1 MLMRK
6 IIPAIL
12 YLFVMPIA
20 FSGETSD
27 LVTGTITVK
36 DSFVDSRIMK
46 FPATVET
53 YDKKQIEES
62 VNAATP
68 AQTLKYLPSIQVRER
83 SIGDRNG
90 IISSRTIGSISS
102 AQSMLYADGVLL
114 SNLLG
119 NSFSYPP
126 RWGMVNPE
134 EIQRISMMYGPF
146 SSLYAGNSMGGVINI
161 ETRMPERLEAH
172 AGVQSFIQNFK
183 LYGTDQNKIGNRE
196 FFSIGNKVNDFS
208 FWASMNRLENTAQ
221 PLDFSVANLSSTA
234 PGNAQTTPR
243 VTGVYQDKGISNQDR
258 VIFGATA
265 IDTSIQTNA
274 KFKGQYEFLNQ
285 SKLTYTIGLWDLDS
299 RQNVQSY
306 IKDDD
311 GNSIYGGYV
320 NFNNKRYTPRMNPAQ
335 AEAFHVMQSIDFK
348 SNDKGFFN
356 WQVTLSDYDYSKDLS
371 NRSNLETLSNAN
383 PSLTNPYITKTGQ
396 ITDLSGTGW
405 TVFDSRVTL
414 RPKDHTI
421 DLGYHL
427 DYYHLRQTVNVS
439 NDWMGSQKGAFNSLS
454 SGNTKTHAVYVQDKW
469 QISPEWALTV
479 GGRQEHYEAY
489 DGINQNTT
497 NLARYDDRSR
507 NTFSPKVSLSFE
519 PIPAWGF
526 RAAFGKAYR
535 FPTVTELFQQLTL
548 GTAPGPVTIVT
559 NNPNLKPEEIYS
571 AEITAERRFVNG
583 LARASLFREDRYD
596 ALISQSN
603 ILSVGGQTSYIQNV
617 DHVRIHGIELASEW
631 KNVMIPKL
639 DLVANA
645 TLTDSEIL
653 KNDAAPSYINKK
665 VPRIPRQLYKAVAT
679 YRVSEDFTM
688 SLAARYSGRQFIQL
702 DNSDINP
709 ETYQGASRLLFVDA
723 KANYKFKDRWTA
735 SLGVDNIF
743 NDQAYVSHPLS
754 QRTGYAQ
761 IKFDY

>member
-1 MLMRK
+1 MILKK

-12 YLFVMPIA
+12 YLFVMPSA
-20 FSGETSD
+20 MSGETSD

-36 DSFVDSRIMK
+36 DSVIDSRIMK

-146 SSLYAGNSMGGVINI
+146 SSFYAGNSMGGVINI
-161 ETRMPERLEAH
+161 ETRMPEKFESH
-172 AGVQSFIQNFK
+172 AGIQTFFQNFK
-183 LYGTDQNKIGNRE
+183 LYGTHQNESGHRE
-196 FFSIGNKVNDFS
+196 FISLGNKVNDFS
-208 FWASMNRLENTAQ
+208 FWVSMNRLENTAQ
-221 PLDFSVANLSSTA
+221 PLDFSVANLSSA
-234 PGNAQTTPR
+234 AAGAETP
-243 VTGVYQDKGISNQDR
+243 VTGAYQDKGILNQDR

-265 IDTSIQTNA
+265 IDTSIQKNG

-299 RQNVQSY
+299 RQNVESY
-306 IKDDD
+306 IKDNN
-311 GNSIYGGYV
+311 GNSIYGGSV
-320 NFNNKRYTPRMNPAQ
+320 NFNNKSYIVARMNPAQ
-335 AEAFHVMQSIDFK
+335 AEALHVMQSIDFK

-356 WQVTLSDYDYSKDLS
+356 WQMTLSDYNYSRDLS
-371 NRSNLETLSNAN
+371 NRSNLTGTSN
-383 PSLTNPYITKTGQ
+383 TNPYITKTGQ

-454 SGNTKTHAVYVQDKW
+454 SGNTKTHAVYIQDKW
-469 QISPEWALTV
+469 QIMPQWALTL
-479 GGRQEHYEAY
+479 GARQEHYEAY
-489 DGINQNTT
+489 DGVNQNTT
-497 NLARYDDRSR
+497 NLARYEDRSR
-507 NTFSPKVSLSFE
+507 NTFSPKLSLSFE
-519 PIPAWGF
+519 PMPAWGF

-535 FPTVTELFQQLTL
+535 FPTVTELFQQITDNN
-548 GTAPGPVTIVT
+548 TIVT

-583 LARASLFREDRYD
+583 LVRASLFREDRYD
-596 ALISQSN
+596 ALISQTN
-603 ILSVGGQTSYIQNV
+603 ISRVGSSSTYIQNV
-617 DHVRIHGIELASEW
+617 DHVRIHGIELATEW
-631 KNVMIPKL
+631 NNIIIPKL
-639 DLVANA
+639 DVLANA
-645 TLTDSEIL
+645 TLIDSEIL
-653 KNDAAPSYINKK
+653 KNDAAPSNTNKK

-709 ETYQGASRLLFVDA
+709 ETYQGASRFLFVDA

-743 NDQAYVSHPLS
+743 NDQAFVHHPLS

>member
-1 MLMRK
+1 L
-6 IIPAIL
+6 
-12 YLFVMPIA
+12 
-20 FSGETSD
+20 SGETSD

-36 DSFVDSRIMK
+36 DSFVDSRILK

-62 VNAATP
+62 VNFATP
-68 AQTLKYLPSIQVRER
+68 AQALKYLPSIQVRER

-90 IISSRTIGSISS
+90 IISSRTIGSVSS

-134 EIQRISMMYGPF
+134 EIEKISMMYGPF
-146 SSLYAGNSMGGVINI
+146 SSLYAGNSLGGVIHI

-172 AGVQSFIQNFK
+172 AGVQSFTQNFK
-183 LYGTDQNKIGNRE
+183 LYGTDQTKIGNRE

-208 FWASMNRLENTAQ
+208 FWVSMNRLENTAQ
-221 PLDFSVANLSSTA
+221 PLDFSVANLSSNTETA
-234 PGNAQTTPR
+234 TA
-243 VTGVYQDKGISNQDR
+243 VTGAYQDKGILNQDR
-258 VIFGATA
+258 IIFGGTA
-265 IDTSIQTNA
+265 IDTSTQTNG

-306 IKDDD
+306 IKDSH
-311 GNSIYGGYV
+311 GNSIYGGDV
-320 NFNNKRYTPRMNPAQ
+320 SFNNKKYSLTSNRMNPAQ

-356 WQVTLSDYDYSKDLS
+356 WQMTLSDYDYSKDLS
-371 NRSNLETLSNAN
+371 NRSNLSGADN
-383 PSLTNPYITKTGQ
+383 TNPYIMKTGQ

-405 TVFDSRVTL
+405 TVFDSRVTF

-427 DYYHLRQTVNVS
+427 DYYHLRQIVNAS
-439 NDWMGSQKGAFNSLS
+439 SDWMGSQKGGFISLS
-454 SGNTKTHAVYVQDKW
+454 SGNTKTHAIYIQDKW
-469 QISPEWALTV
+469 QITPLWALTL

-489 DGINQNTT
+489 DGVNQNTT
-497 NLARYDDRSR
+497 NIAAYEDRSR

-519 PIPAWGF
+519 PLPAWGF

-535 FPTVTELFQQLTL
+535 FPTVTELFQQMTS
-548 GTAPGPVTIVT
+548 GNTIVT

-571 AEITAERRFVNG
+571 SEITAERRFANG

-596 ALISQSN
+596 ALISQTN
-603 ILSVGGQTSYIQNV
+603 LSPVGGSASYVQNV
-617 DHVRIHGIELASEW
+617 DHVRIYGIELATEW
-631 KNVMIPKL
+631 KNAIVPKL
-639 DLVANA
+639 DLMANA

-665 VPRIPRQLYKAVAT
+665 VPRIPRQVFKAVAT
-679 YRVSEDFTM
+679 YRMSEDVSM
-688 SLAARYSGRQFIQL
+688 SLAARYGGRQFIQL
-702 DNSDINP
+702 DNSDINS
-709 ETYQGASRLLFVDA
+709 ETYQGASRFLFVDA

-735 SLGVDNIF
+735 SLGIDNIF
-743 NDQAYVSHPLS
+743 NDQAFASHPYS
-754 QRTGYAQ
+754 QRTGYVQ

>member
-1 MLMRK
+1 MILKK

-12 YLFVMPIA
+12 YLFVMPSA
-20 FSGETSD
+20 LSQETSD

-36 DSFVDSRIMK
+36 DSLIDSRIMK

-62 VNAATP
+62 VNTATP

-161 ETRMPERLEAH
+161 ETRMPEKFESH
-172 AGVQSFIQNFK
+172 AGVQTFFQKFK
-183 LYGTDQNKIGNRE
+183 LYGTNQNESGHRE
-196 FFSIGNKVNDFS
+196 FISLGNKVNDFS
-208 FWASMNRLENTAQ
+208 FWASVNRLENTAQ
-221 PLDFSVANLSSTA
+221 PLDFSVHNLSLA
-234 PGNAQTTPR
+234 PAGAETP
-243 VTGVYQDKGISNQDR
+243 VTGAYQDKGILNQDR

-265 IDTSIQTNA
+265 IDTSIQKNG

-299 RQNVQSY
+299 RQNVESY
-306 IKDDD
+306 IKDNN
-311 GNSIYGGYV
+311 GNSIYGGSV
-320 NFNNKRYTPRMNPAQ
+320 NFNNKSYAVQRMNPAQ
-335 AEAFHVMQSIDFK
+335 AEALHVMQSIDFK

-356 WQVTLSDYDYSKDLS
+356 WQMILSDYNYSRDLS
-371 NRSNLETLSNAN
+371 NRSNLTGTSN
-383 PSLTNPYITKTGQ
+383 TNPYITKTGQ

-414 RPKDHTI
+414 RPKDHII

-427 DYYHLRQTVNVS
+427 DYYHLRQIINAS
-439 NDWMGSQKGAFNSLS
+439 SDWMGSQKGAFNSLS
-454 SGNTKTHAVYVQDKW
+454 SGNTKTHAVYIQDKW
-469 QISPEWALTV
+469 QITPQWALTL
-479 GGRQEHYEAY
+479 GARQEHYEAY
-489 DGINQNTT
+489 DGVNQNTT
-497 NLARYDDRSR
+497 NLARYEDRSR
-507 NTFSPKVSLSFE
+507 NTFSPKLSLSFE
-519 PIPAWGF
+519 PMPAWGF

-535 FPTVTELFQQLTL
+535 FPTVTELFQQITDNN
-548 GTAPGPVTIVT
+548 TIVT

-596 ALISQSN
+596 ALISQTN
-603 ILSVGGQTSYIQNV
+603 ISRVGSSSTYIQNV
-617 DHVRIHGIELASEW
+617 DHVRIHGIELATEW
-631 KNVMIPKL
+631 NNIMIPKL
-639 DLVANA
+639 DVLANA
-645 TLTDSEIL
+645 TLIDSEIL
-653 KNDAAPSYINKK
+653 KNDAAPSFINKNL
-665 VPRIPRQLYKAVAT
+665 PRIPRQLYKAVAT

-709 ETYQGASRLLFVDA
+709 ETYQGASRFLFVDA

-743 NDQAYVSHPLS
+743 NDQAFVHHPFP

>member
-1 MLMRK
+1 
-6 IIPAIL
+6 
-12 YLFVMPIA
+12 MPSA
-20 FSGETSD
+20 LSQETSD

-36 DSFVDSRIMK
+36 DSLIDSRIMK

-146 SSLYAGNSMGGVINI
+146 SSFYAGNSMGGVINI
-161 ETRMPERLEAH
+161 ETRMPEKFESH
-172 AGVQSFIQNFK
+172 AGIQTFFQNFK
-183 LYGTDQNKIGNRE
+183 LYGTHQNESGHRE
-196 FFSIGNKVNDFS
+196 FISLGNKVNDFS
-208 FWASMNRLENTAQ
+208 FWVSMNRLENTAQ
-221 PLDFSVANLSSTA
+221 PLDFSIANLSSSEA
-234 PGNAQTTPR
+234 GAETP
-243 VTGVYQDKGISNQDR
+243 VTGAYQDKGILNQDR

-265 IDTSIQTNA
+265 IDTSIQKNG

-299 RQNVQSY
+299 RQNVESY
-306 IKDDD
+306 IKDNN
-311 GNSIYGGYV
+311 GNSIYGGSV
-320 NFNNKRYTPRMNPAQ
+320 NFNNKSYTVARMNPAQ
-335 AEAFHVMQSIDFK
+335 AEALHVMQSIDFK

-356 WQVTLSDYDYSKDLS
+356 WQMTLSDYNYSRDLS
-371 NRSNLETLSNAN
+371 NRSNLTGTSN
-383 PSLTNPYITKTGQ
+383 TNPYITKTGQ

-405 TVFDSRVTL
+405 TVFESRVTL
-414 RPKDHTI
+414 RPKDHII

-427 DYYHLRQTVNVS
+427 DYYHLRQIINAS
-439 NDWMGSQKGAFNSLS
+439 SDWMGSQKGAFNSLS
-454 SGNTKTHAVYVQDKW
+454 SGNTKTHAVYIQDKW
-469 QISPEWALTV
+469 QITPEWALTL
-479 GGRQEHYEAY
+479 GARQEHYEVY
-489 DGINQNTT
+489 DGANENTT
-497 NLARYDDRSR
+497 NLARYEDKSR
-507 NTFSPKVSLSFE
+507 NTFSPKLSLSFE
-519 PIPAWGF
+519 PMPAWGF

-535 FPTVTELFQQLTL
+535 FPTVTELFQQITDNN
-548 GTAPGPVTIVT
+548 TIVT

-583 LARASLFREDRYD
+583 LVRASLFREDRYD
-596 ALISQSN
+596 ALISQTN
-603 ILSVGGQTSYIQNV
+603 ISRVGSSSTYIQNV
-617 DHVRIHGIELASEW
+617 DHVRIHGIELATEW
-631 KNVMIPKL
+631 NNIIIPKL
-639 DLVANA
+639 DVLANA
-645 TLTDSEIL
+645 TLIDSEIL
-653 KNDAAPSYINKK
+653 KNDAAPSFINKNL
-665 VPRIPRQLYKAVAT
+665 PRIPRQLYKAVAT
-679 YRVSEDFTM
+679 YRVSEDFRM

-709 ETYQGASRLLFVDA
+709 ETYQGASRFLFVDA

-743 NDQAYVSHPLS
+743 NDQAFVHHPFP

-761 IKFDY
+761 VKFDY

>member
-1 MLMRK
+1 MLMKK
-6 IIPAIL
+6 IIPSIL
-12 YLFVMPIA
+12 YLFVMPLA
-20 FSGETSD
+20 FSEETSD

-62 VNAATP
+62 VNAATT

-183 LYGTDQNKIGNRE
+183 LYGTDQTKIGNRE

-221 PLDFSVANLSSTA
+221 PLDFSVTDSK
-234 PGNAQTTPR
+234 GVGTT
-243 VTGVYQDKGISNQDR
+243 VDTITGAYRDKGIRNQDR
-258 VIFGATA
+258 IIFGATA
-265 IDTSIQTNA
+265 IDTSIQTNG
-274 KFKGQYEFLNQ
+274 KFKGQYEFSNQ

-306 IKDDD
+306 VKDTL
-311 GNSIYGGYV
+311 GNSIYGGDVTLGGKNYSV
-320 NFNNKRYTPRMNPAQ
+320 TRMNPAQ

-356 WQVTLSDYDYSKDLS
+356 WQMTLSDYYYRRDLS
-371 NRSNLETLSNAN
+371 NRSNLVETSNAN
-383 PSLTNPYITKTGQ
+383 PSLTNPYISKTGQ

-427 DYYHLRQTVNVS
+427 DYYHLRQTVNAS
-439 NDWMGSQKGAFNSLS
+439 SDWMGAQKGAFSSLS
-454 SGNTKTHAVYVQDKW
+454 SGNTKTHAVYIQDKW
-469 QISPEWALTV
+469 QITPLWALTL

-489 DGINQNTT
+489 DGVNQNTDANSPT
-497 NLARYDDRSR
+497 ARYEDRSR
-507 NTFSPKVSLSFE
+507 NTFSPKASLSFE

-535 FPTVTELFQQLTL
+535 FPTVTELFQQLTN
-548 GTAPGPVTIVT
+548 GSTIVT

-571 AEITAERRFVNG
+571 AEITAERRFANG

-596 ALISQSN
+596 ALISQTN
-603 ILSVGGQTSYIQNV
+603 ISSVGTSSTYIQNV
-617 DHVRIHGIELASEW
+617 DHVRIHGIELATEL

-639 DLVANA
+639 DLMANA

>member
-1 MLMRK
+1 MKK

-12 YLFVMPIA
+12 YLCVAPSA
-20 FSGETSD
+20 LSGETSD

-46 FPATVET
+46 FQATVET

-126 RWGMVNPE
+126 RWGMINPE

-183 LYGTDQNKIGNRE
+183 LYGTDQTKIGNRE

-221 PLDFSVANLSSTA
+221 PLDFSVNDAGSGTLT
-234 PGNAQTTPR
+234 NALDTI
-243 VTGVYQDKGISNQDR
+243 TGAYRDKGIKNQDR
-258 VIFGATA
+258 IIFGATA
-265 IDTSIQTNA
+265 IDTSIQTNGT
-274 KFKGQYEFLNQ
+274 FKGQYEFSNQ

-306 IKDDD
+306 IKDTL
-311 GNSIYGGYV
+311 GNSIYGGDVILGGKLYS
-320 NFNNKRYTPRMNPAQ
+320 KISRMNPVQ

-348 SNDKGFFN
+348 SSDKGFFN
-356 WQVTLSDYDYSKDLS
+356 WQMTLSDYDYSRDLS
-371 NRSNLETLSNAN
+371 NRSALTDATN
-383 PSLTNPYITKTGQ
+383 TNPYITKTGQ

-427 DYYHLRQTVNVS
+427 DYYHLRQTVNKS
-439 NDWMGSQKGAFNSLS
+439 SDWMGSQKGDFTSLS

-469 QISPEWALTV
+469 QISPEWALTL
-479 GGRQEHYEAY
+479 GGRQEYYEAY
-489 DGINQNTT
+489 DGVNQNTHA
-497 NLARYDDRSR
+497 NSPIARYEVRSR

-526 RAAFGKAYR
+526 RAAFGKAFR
-535 FPTVTELFQQLTL
+535 FPTVTELFQQLT
-548 GTAPGPVTIVT
+548 TSSNIIVT

-571 AEITAERRFVNG
+571 SEITAERRFANG

-596 ALISQSN
+596 ALISQIN
-603 ILSVGGQTSYIQNV
+603 VLPAAEDTSKSYVQNV
-617 DHVRIHGIELASEW
+617 DHVRIYGIELATEW
-631 KNVMIPKL
+631 KNAIIPKL

-688 SLAARYSGRQFIQL
+688 SLAARYSGRQFIEL
-702 DNSDINP
+702 NNSDINP
-709 ETYQGASRLLFVDA
+709 ETYQAASRLLFVDA

-743 NDQAYVSHPLS
+743 NDQAYVHHPLS

>member
-1 MLMRK
+1 MNLKK
-6 IIPAIL
+6 IIPTIL
-12 YLFVMPIA
+12 YLFVMPSA
-20 FSGETSD
+20 LSVETSD

-102 AQSMLYADGVLL
+102 AQSMLYADGILL

-183 LYGTDQNKIGNRE
+183 LYGTDQTKIGNRE

-221 PLDFSVANLSSTA
+221 PLDFSVTDSK
-234 PGNAQTTPR
+234 GVGTT
-243 VTGVYQDKGISNQDR
+243 VDTITGAYRDKGIRNQDR
-258 VIFGATA
+258 IIFGATA
-265 IDTSIQTNA
+265 IDTSIQTNG
-274 KFKGQYEFLNQ
+274 KFKGQYEFSNQ

-306 IKDDD
+306 VKDTL
-311 GNSIYGGYV
+311 GNSIYGGDVTLGGKNYSV
-320 NFNNKRYTPRMNPAQ
+320 TRMNPAQ

-356 WQVTLSDYDYSKDLS
+356 WQMTLSDYYYRRDLS
-371 NRSNLETLSNAN
+371 NRSNLVETSNAN
-383 PSLTNPYITKTGQ
+383 PSLTNPYISKTGQ

-427 DYYHLRQTVNVS
+427 DYYHLRQTVNAS
-439 NDWMGSQKGAFNSLS
+439 SDWMGSQKGAFSSLS

-469 QISPEWALTV
+469 QITPLWALTL

-489 DGINQNTT
+489 DGVNQTT
-497 NLARYDDRSR
+497 NLARYEDRSR
-507 NTFSPKVSLSFE
+507 NTFSPKASLSFE

-535 FPTVTELFQQLTL
+535 FPTVTELFQQLTNES
-548 GTAPGPVTIVT
+548 TIVT

-571 AEITAERRFVNG
+571 AEITAERRFANG

-596 ALISQSN
+596 ALISQTN
-603 ILSVGGQTSYIQNV
+603 ISSVGTSSTYIQNV
-617 DHVRIHGIELASEW
+617 DHVRIHGIELATEL

-639 DLVANA
+639 DLMANA

>member
-1 MLMRK
+1 
-6 IIPAIL
+6 
-12 YLFVMPIA
+12 
-20 FSGETSD
+20 
-27 LVTGTITVK
+27 
-36 DSFVDSRIMK
+36 
-46 FPATVET
+46 
-53 YDKKQIEES
+53 
-62 VNAATP
+62 
-68 AQTLKYLPSIQVRER
+68 
-83 SIGDRNG
+83 
-90 IISSRTIGSISS
+90 
-102 AQSMLYADGVLL
+102 
-114 SNLLG
+114 
-119 NSFSYPP
+119 
-126 RWGMVNPE
+126 MVNPE

-183 LYGTDQNKIGNRE
+183 LYGTDQTKIGNRE
-196 FFSIGNKVNDFS
+196 FLSIGNKVNDFS

-234 PGNAQTTPR
+234 AGGATL
-243 VTGVYQDKGISNQDR
+243 VTGAYQDKGISNQDR

-356 WQVTLSDYDYSKDLS
+356 WQVTLSDYNYSKDLS

-427 DYYHLRQTVNVS
+427 DYYHLKQTVNAS

-454 SGNTKTHAVYVQDKW
+454 SGNTKTHAFYVQDKW
-469 QISPEWALTV
+469 QISPEWALIA

-603 ILSVGGQTSYIQNV
+603 ILSVGGQTSYVQNV

-639 DLVANA
+639 DLVVNA

-653 KNDAAPSYINKK
+653 KNDAAPSNINKK

-688 SLAARYSGRQFIQL
+688 SLAARYSGHQFIQL

-709 ETYQGASRLLFVDA
+709 ETYAGASRLLFVDA

-743 NDQAYVSHPLS
+743 NDQAYVHHPLS

>member
-1 MLMRK
+1 MILKK

-12 YLFVMPIA
+12 YLFVMPSA
-20 FSGETSD
+20 LSQETSD

-36 DSFVDSRIMK
+36 DSLIDSRIMK

-62 VNAATP
+62 VNTATP

-161 ETRMPERLEAH
+161 ETRMPEKFESH
-172 AGVQSFIQNFK
+172 AGVQTFFQKFK
-183 LYGTDQNKIGNRE
+183 LYGTNQNESGHRE
-196 FFSIGNKVNDFS
+196 FISLGNKVNDFS
-208 FWASMNRLENTAQ
+208 FWASVNRLENTAQ
-221 PLDFSVANLSSTA
+221 PLDFSVHNLSLA
-234 PGNAQTTPR
+234 PAGAETP
-243 VTGVYQDKGISNQDR
+243 VTGAYQDKGILNQDR

-265 IDTSIQTNA
+265 IDTSIQKNG

-299 RQNVQSY
+299 RQNVESY
-306 IKDDD
+306 IKDNN
-311 GNSIYGGYV
+311 GNSIYGGSV
-320 NFNNKRYTPRMNPAQ
+320 NFNNKSYTVARMNPAQ
-335 AEAFHVMQSIDFK
+335 AEALHVMQSIDFK

-356 WQVTLSDYDYSKDLS
+356 WQMILSDYNYSRDLS
-371 NRSNLETLSNAN
+371 NRSNLTGTSN
-383 PSLTNPYITKTGQ
+383 TNPYITKTGQ

-414 RPKDHTI
+414 RPKDHII

-427 DYYHLRQTVNVS
+427 DYYHLRQIINAS
-439 NDWMGSQKGAFNSLS
+439 SDWMGSQKGAFNSLS
-454 SGNTKTHAVYVQDKW
+454 SGNTKTHAVYIQDKW
-469 QISPEWALTV
+469 QITPQWALTL
-479 GGRQEHYEAY
+479 GARQEHYEAY
-489 DGINQNTT
+489 DGVNQNTT
-497 NLARYDDRSR
+497 NLARYEDRSR
-507 NTFSPKVSLSFE
+507 NTFSPKLSLSFE
-519 PIPAWGF
+519 PMPAWGF

-535 FPTVTELFQQLTL
+535 FPTVTELFQQITDNN
-548 GTAPGPVTIVT
+548 TIVT

-596 ALISQSN
+596 ALISQTN
-603 ILSVGGQTSYIQNV
+603 ISRVGSSSTYIQNV
-617 DHVRIHGIELASEW
+617 DHVRIHGIELATEW
-631 KNVMIPKL
+631 NNIMIPKL
-639 DLVANA
+639 DVLANA
-645 TLTDSEIL
+645 TLIDSEIL
-653 KNDAAPSYINKK
+653 KNDAAPSFINKNL
-665 VPRIPRQLYKAVAT
+665 PRIPKQLYKAVAT

-709 ETYQGASRLLFVDA
+709 ETYQGASRFLFVDV

-743 NDQAYVSHPLS
+743 NDQAFVHHPFP

>member
-1 MLMRK
+1 MNLKK
-6 IIPAIL
+6 IIPTIL
-12 YLFVMPIA
+12 YLFVMPSA
-20 FSGETSD
+20 LSGETSD

-183 LYGTDQNKIGNRE
+183 LYGTDQTKIGNRE

-221 PLDFSVANLSSTA
+221 PLDFSVTDSK
-234 PGNAQTTPR
+234 GVGTTEDTI
-243 VTGVYQDKGISNQDR
+243 TGGYRDKGIRNQDR
-258 VIFGATA
+258 IIFGATA
-265 IDTSIQTNA
+265 IDTSIQTNG
-274 KFKGQYEFLNQ
+274 KFKGQYEFSNQ

-306 IKDDD
+306 VKDTL
-311 GNSIYGGYV
+311 GNSIYGGDVTFGGKNYSV
-320 NFNNKRYTPRMNPAQ
+320 TRMNPAQ

-356 WQVTLSDYDYSKDLS
+356 WQMTLSDYDYRRDLS
-371 NRSNLETLSNAN
+371 NRSNLVETSNAN
-383 PSLTNPYITKTGQ
+383 PFLTNPYISKTGQ

-427 DYYHLRQTVNVS
+427 DYYHLRQTVNAS
-439 NDWMGSQKGAFNSLS
+439 SDWMGSQKGAFSSLS

-469 QISPEWALTV
+469 QITPLWALTL

-489 DGINQNTT
+489 DGVNQTT
-497 NLARYDDRSR
+497 NLARYEDRSR
-507 NTFSPKVSLSFE
+507 NTFSPKASLSFE

-535 FPTVTELFQQLTL
+535 FPTVTELFQQLTN
-548 GTAPGPVTIVT
+548 VSTIVT

-571 AEITAERRFVNG
+571 AEITAERRFANG

-596 ALISQSN
+596 ALISQTN
-603 ILSVGGQTSYIQNV
+603 ISSVGTSSTYIQNV
-617 DHVRIHGIELASEW
+617 DHVRIHGIELATEL

-639 DLVANA
+639 DLMANA

-709 ETYQGASRLLFVDA
+709 ETYAGASRLLFVDA
-723 KANYKFKDRWTA
+723 KINYKFKDRWTA

>member
-1 MLMRK
+1 MLMKK

-12 YLFVMPIA
+12 YLCIVPSA
-20 FSGETSD
+20 LSGETSD

-183 LYGTDQNKIGNRE
+183 LYGTDQTKIGNRE

-234 PGNAQTTPR
+234 PGTAPR
-243 VTGVYQDKGISNQDR
+243 VTGVYQDKGISNQAR

-320 NFNNKRYTPRMNPAQ
+320 NFNNNRYTPRMNPAQ
-335 AEAFHVMQSIDFK
+335 AEAFHVMQSLDFK

-356 WQVTLSDYDYSKDLS
+356 WQMTLSDYDYSRDLS
-371 NRSNLETLSNAN
+371 NRSNLEETSNAN

-439 NDWMGSQKGAFNSLS
+439 NDWMGSQKGAFTSLS

-469 QISPEWALTV
+469 QISPEWALTL

-489 DGINQNTT
+489 DGVNQNTT
-497 NLARYDDRSR
+497 LARYEDRSR

-519 PIPAWGF
+519 PEPAWGF

-535 FPTVTELFQQLTL
+535 FPTVTELFQQLT
-548 GTAPGPVTIVT
+548 VSNTIVT

-571 AEITAERRFVNG
+571 SEITAERRFANG

-596 ALISQSN
+596 ALISQTNVSPVPPLTN
-603 ILSVGGQTSYIQNV
+603 STSYVQNV
-617 DHVRIHGIELASEW
+617 DHVRIHGIELATEL

-639 DLVANA
+639 DVVANA
-645 TLTDSEIL
+645 TLIDSEIL

-665 VPRIPRQLYKAVAT
+665 VPRIPRQLYKAVAS

-709 ETYQGASRLLFVDA
+709 ETYQGASRFLFVDA

>member
-1 MLMRK
+1 MILKK

-12 YLFVMPIA
+12 YLFVMPSA
-20 FSGETSD
+20 MSGETSD

-36 DSFVDSRIMK
+36 DSVIDSRIMK

-146 SSLYAGNSMGGVINI
+146 SSFYAGNSMGGVINI
-161 ETRMPERLEAH
+161 ETRMPEKFESH
-172 AGVQSFIQNFK
+172 AGIQTFFQNFK
-183 LYGTDQNKIGNRE
+183 LYGTHQNESGHRE
-196 FFSIGNKVNDFS
+196 FISLGNKVNDFS
-208 FWASMNRLENTAQ
+208 FWVSMNRLENTAQ
-221 PLDFSVANLSSTA
+221 PLDFSVANLSSA
-234 PGNAQTTPR
+234 AAGAETP
-243 VTGVYQDKGISNQDR
+243 VTGAYQDKGILNQDR

-265 IDTSIQTNA
+265 IDTSIQKNG

-299 RQNVQSY
+299 RQNVESY
-306 IKDDD
+306 IKDNN
-311 GNSIYGGYV
+311 GNSIYGGSV
-320 NFNNKRYTPRMNPAQ
+320 NFNNKSYTVARMNPAQ
-335 AEAFHVMQSIDFK
+335 AEALHVMQSIDFK

-356 WQVTLSDYDYSKDLS
+356 WQMTLSDYNYSRDLS
-371 NRSNLETLSNAN
+371 NRSNLTGTSN
-383 PSLTNPYITKTGQ
+383 TNPYITKTGQ

-454 SGNTKTHAVYVQDKW
+454 SGNTKTHAVYIQDKW
-469 QISPEWALTV
+469 QIMPQWALTL
-479 GGRQEHYEAY
+479 GARQEHYEAY
-489 DGINQNTT
+489 DGVNQNTT
-497 NLARYDDRSR
+497 NLARYEDRSR
-507 NTFSPKVSLSFE
+507 NTFSPKLSLSFE
-519 PIPAWGF
+519 PMPAWGF

-535 FPTVTELFQQLTL
+535 FPTVTELFQQITDNN
-548 GTAPGPVTIVT
+548 TIVT

-583 LARASLFREDRYD
+583 LVRASLFREDRYD
-596 ALISQSN
+596 ALISQTN
-603 ILSVGGQTSYIQNV
+603 ISRVGSSSTYIQNV
-617 DHVRIHGIELASEW
+617 DHVRIHGIELATEW
-631 KNVMIPKL
+631 NNIIIPKL
-639 DLVANA
+639 DVLANA
-645 TLTDSEIL
+645 TLIDSEIL
-653 KNDAAPSYINKK
+653 KNDAAPSNTNKK

-709 ETYQGASRLLFVDA
+709 ETYQGASRFLFVDA

-743 NDQAYVSHPLS
+743 NDQAFVHHPLS

>member
-1 MLMRK
+1 MILKK

-12 YLFVMPIA
+12 YLCVAPSA
-20 FSGETSD
+20 LSGETSD

-36 DSFVDSRIMK
+36 DSFIDSRIMK

-183 LYGTDQNKIGNRE
+183 LYGTDQTKIGNRE

-221 PLDFSVANLSSTA
+221 PLDFSVNDSIGVGTA
-234 PGNAQTTPR
+234 EDTI
-243 VTGVYQDKGISNQDR
+243 TGAYRDKGIKNQDR
-258 VIFGATA
+258 IIFGATA
-265 IDTSIQTNA
+265 IDTSIQTNG
-274 KFKGQYEFLNQ
+274 KFKGQYEFSNQ

-306 IKDDD
+306 IKDTL
-311 GNSIYGGYV
+311 GNSIYGGDVILGGKTYSV
-320 NFNNKRYTPRMNPAQ
+320 SRMNPAQ

-348 SNDKGFFN
+348 SSDKGFFN
-356 WQVTLSDYDYSKDLS
+356 WQMTLSDYDYSRDLS
-371 NRSNLETLSNAN
+371 NRSALIDATN
-383 PSLTNPYITKTGQ
+383 TNPYIKKTGQ

-427 DYYHLRQTVNVS
+427 DYYHLRQTVNAS
-439 NDWMGSQKGAFNSLS
+439 NDWMGSQKEGFTSLS

-469 QISPEWALTV
+469 QISPEWALTM

-489 DGINQNTT
+489 DGVNQNTE
-497 NLARYDDRSR
+497 NLARYEDRSR
-507 NTFSPKVSLSFE
+507 NTFSPKASLSFE
-519 PIPAWGF
+519 PTPAWGF

-535 FPTVTELFQQLTL
+535 FPTVTELFQQLT
-548 GTAPGPVTIVT
+548 TSNNIIVT

-571 AEITAERRFVNG
+571 GEITAERRFANG

-596 ALISQSN
+596 ALISQIN
-603 ILSVGGQTSYIQNV
+603 VLPAAEDTSKSYVQNV
-617 DHVRIHGIELASEW
+617 DHVRIYGIELATEW
-631 KNVMIPKL
+631 KNAIIPKL

-688 SLAARYSGRQFIQL
+688 SLAARYSGRQFIEL
-702 DNSDINP
+702 NNSDINP

-743 NDQAYVSHPLS
+743 NDQAYVYHPLYK
-754 QRTGYAQ
+754 RTGYAQ

>member
-1 MLMRK
+1 MNLKK
-6 IIPAIL
+6 IIPTIL
-12 YLFVMPIA
+12 YLFVMPSA
-20 FSGETSD
+20 LSGETSD
-27 LVTGTITVK
+27 LVTGTISVK

-183 LYGTDQNKIGNRE
+183 LYGTDQTKIGNRE

-221 PLDFSVANLSSTA
+221 PLDFSHVNLSSGSS
-234 PGNAQTTPR
+234 PTTGTP
-243 VTGVYQDKGISNQDR
+243 VTGAYQDKGILNQDR
-258 VIFGATA
+258 IIFGATA
-265 IDTSIQTNA
+265 IDTSIQTNG
-274 KFKGQYEFLNQ
+274 KFKGQYEFLNG
-285 SKLTYTIGLWDLDS
+285 SKLAYTIGLWDLDS
-299 RQNVQSY
+299 RNNVQSY
-306 IKDDD
+306 FKDIH
-311 GNSIYGGYV
+311 GNSIYGGDV
-320 NFNNKRYTPRMNPAQ
+320 IFNNKKYSLAASNTSRMSPAQ

-348 SNDKGFFN
+348 SNDKGFFS
-356 WQVTLSDYDYSKDLS
+356 WQMTLSDYDYSKDLN
-371 NRSNLETLSNAN
+371 NRGNVDGNF
-383 PSLTNPYITKTGQ
+383 TNPYITKTGQ

-439 NDWMGSQKGAFNSLS
+439 NDWMGSQKGAFSSLS
-454 SGNTKTHAVYVQDKW
+454 SGNTKTHAVYIQDKW
-469 QISPEWALTV
+469 QITPLWALTL

-489 DGINQNTT
+489 DGVNHNSSGI
-497 NLARYDDRSR
+497 ARYEDRSR

-519 PIPAWGF
+519 PLPAWGF

-535 FPTVTELFQQLTL
+535 FPTVTELFQTLTVG
-548 GTAPGPVTIVT
+548 GTIST

-571 AEITAERRFVNG
+571 REITAERRFANG

-596 ALISQSN
+596 ALVSQTT
-603 ILSVGGQTSYIQNV
+603 TSQVVNA
-617 DHVRIHGIELASEW
+617 DHVRIYGIELATEW

-639 DLVANA
+639 DLMANA

-653 KNDAAPSYINKK
+653 KIDALPSNINNK

-702 DNSDINP
+702 DNKDINP

-723 KANYKFKDRWTA
+723 KVNYKFKDRWTA

>member
-1 MLMRK
+1 MLMKK

-12 YLFVMPIA
+12 YLCIVPSA
-20 FSGETSD
+20 LSGETSD

-102 AQSMLYADGVLL
+102 AQSMLYADGILL

-183 LYGTDQNKIGNRE
+183 LYGTDQTKIGNRE
-196 FFSIGNKVNDFS
+196 FLSIGNKVNDFS

-221 PLDFSVANLSSTA
+221 PLDFSVSDKISPVN
-234 PGNAQTTPR
+234 QTYGI
-243 VTGVYQDKGISNQDR
+243 TGTYQDKGIKNQDR
-258 VIFGATA
+258 IVFGATA

-306 IKDDD
+306 IKDAL
-311 GNSIYGGYV
+311 GNSIYGGNVILGGKTYSV
-320 NFNNKRYTPRMNPAQ
+320 SRMNPAQ

-356 WQVTLSDYDYSKDLS
+356 WQMTLSDYDYSKDLS
-371 NRSNLETLSNAN
+371 NRSNLREDSNTN

-405 TVFDSRVTL
+405 TVFDSRITL

-427 DYYHLRQTVNVS
+427 DYYQLRQIVNAS
-439 NDWMGSQKGAFNSLS
+439 SDWMGSQKGTFSSLS

-469 QISPEWALTV
+469 QITPLWSLTL
-479 GGRQEHYEAY
+479 GGRQEYYEAY
-489 DGINQNTT
+489 DGVNQNTHAT
-497 NLARYDDRSR
+497 APIARYEDRSR

-519 PIPAWGF
+519 PIPGWGF

-535 FPTVTELFQQLTL
+535 FPTVTELFQQLTDSRR
-548 GTAPGPVTIVT
+548 IVT

-571 AEITAERRFVNG
+571 SEITAEHRFANG

-596 ALISQSN
+596 ALISQTNVS
-603 ILSVGGQTSYIQNV
+603 SVGTSSSYVQNV
-617 DHVRIHGIELASEW
+617 DHVRIHGIELATEL

-639 DLVANA
+639 DVVANA
-645 TLTDSEIL
+645 TLIDSEIL

-709 ETYQGASRLLFVDA
+709 ETYQGASRFLFVDA

-743 NDQAYVSHPLS
+743 NDQAYVHHPLS

>member
-1 MLMRK
+1 MILKK

-12 YLFVMPIA
+12 YLFVMPSA
-20 FSGETSD
+20 MSGETSD

-36 DSFVDSRIMK
+36 DSLIDSRIMK

-146 SSLYAGNSMGGVINI
+146 SSFYAGNSMGGVINI
-161 ETRMPERLEAH
+161 ETRMPEKFESH
-172 AGVQSFIQNFK
+172 AGIQTFFQNFK
-183 LYGTDQNKIGNRE
+183 LYGTHQNESGHRE
-196 FFSIGNKVNDFS
+196 FISLGNKVNDFS
-208 FWASMNRLENTAQ
+208 FWVSMNRLENTAQ
-221 PLDFSVANLSSTA
+221 PLDFSVANLSSA
-234 PGNAQTTPR
+234 AAGAETP
-243 VTGVYQDKGISNQDR
+243 VTGAYQDKGILNQDR

-265 IDTSIQTNA
+265 IDTSIQKNG

-299 RQNVQSY
+299 RQNVESY
-306 IKDDD
+306 IKDNN
-311 GNSIYGGYV
+311 GNSIYGGSV
-320 NFNNKRYTPRMNPAQ
+320 NFNNKSYTVARMNPAQ
-335 AEAFHVMQSIDFK
+335 AEALHVMQSIDFK

-356 WQVTLSDYDYSKDLS
+356 WQMTLSDYNYSRDLS
-371 NRSNLETLSNAN
+371 NRSNLTGTSN
-383 PSLTNPYITKTGQ
+383 TNPYITKTGQ

-454 SGNTKTHAVYVQDKW
+454 SGNTKTHAVYIQDKW
-469 QISPEWALTV
+469 QITPEWALTL
-479 GGRQEHYEAY
+479 GARQEHYEVY
-489 DGINQNTT
+489 DGVNQNTT
-497 NLARYDDRSR
+497 NLARYEDRSR
-507 NTFSPKVSLSFE
+507 NTFSPKLSLSFE
-519 PIPAWGF
+519 PMPAWGF

-535 FPTVTELFQQLTL
+535 FPTVTELFQQITDNN
-548 GTAPGPVTIVT
+548 TIVT

-583 LARASLFREDRYD
+583 LVRASLFREDRYD
-596 ALISQSN
+596 ALISQTN
-603 ILSVGGQTSYIQNV
+603 ISRVGSSSTYIQNV
-617 DHVRIHGIELASEW
+617 DHVRIHGIELATEW
-631 KNVMIPKL
+631 NNIIIPKL
-639 DLVANA
+639 DVLANA
-645 TLTDSEIL
+645 TLIDSEIL
-653 KNDAAPSYINKK
+653 KNDAAPSNTNKK

-709 ETYQGASRLLFVDA
+709 ETYQGASRFLFVDA

-743 NDQAYVSHPLS
+743 NDQAFVHHPLS

>member
-1 MLMRK
+1 MKK
-6 IIPAIL
+6 IIPSIL
-12 YLFVMPIA
+12 YLFVMPLA
-20 FSGETSD
+20 FSEETSD

-62 VNAATP
+62 VNAATT

-183 LYGTDQNKIGNRE
+183 LYGTDQTKIGNRE

-221 PLDFSVANLSSTA
+221 PLDFSVTDSK
-234 PGNAQTTPR
+234 GVGTT
-243 VTGVYQDKGISNQDR
+243 VDTITGAYRDKGIRNQDR
-258 VIFGATA
+258 IIFGATA
-265 IDTSIQTNA
+265 IDTSIQTNG
-274 KFKGQYEFLNQ
+274 KFKGQYEFSNQ

-306 IKDDD
+306 VKDTL
-311 GNSIYGGYV
+311 GNSIYGGDVTLGGKNYSV
-320 NFNNKRYTPRMNPAQ
+320 TRMNPAQ

-356 WQVTLSDYDYSKDLS
+356 WQMTLSDYYYRRDLS
-371 NRSNLETLSNAN
+371 NRSNLVETSNAN
-383 PSLTNPYITKTGQ
+383 PSLTNPYISKTGQ

-427 DYYHLRQTVNVS
+427 DYYHLRQTVNAS
-439 NDWMGSQKGAFNSLS
+439 SDWMGSQKGAFSSLS

-469 QISPEWALTV
+469 QITPLWALTL

-489 DGINQNTT
+489 DGVNQNGVNQTT
-497 NLARYDDRSR
+497 NLARYEDRSR
-507 NTFSPKVSLSFE
+507 NTFSPKASLSFE

-535 FPTVTELFQQLTL
+535 FPTVTELFQQLTN
-548 GTAPGPVTIVT
+548 GSTIVT

-571 AEITAERRFVNG
+571 AEITAERRFANG

-596 ALISQSN
+596 ALISQTN
-603 ILSVGGQTSYIQNV
+603 ISSVGTSSTYIQNV
-617 DHVRIHGIELASEW
+617 DHVRIHGIELATEL

-639 DLVANA
+639 DLMANA

>member
-1 MLMRK
+1 MILKK

-12 YLFVMPIA
+12 YLCVAPSA
-20 FSGETSD
+20 LSGETSD

-68 AQTLKYLPSIQVRER
+68 AQALKYLPSIQVRER

-134 EIQRISMMYGPF
+134 EIQRICMMYGPF

-183 LYGTDQNKIGNRE
+183 LYGTDQTKIGNRE

-221 PLDFSVANLSSTA
+221 PLDFSVNDSIGVGTA
-234 PGNAQTTPR
+234 EDTI
-243 VTGVYQDKGISNQDR
+243 TGAYRDKGIKNQDR
-258 VIFGATA
+258 IIFGATA
-265 IDTSIQTNA
+265 IDTSIQTNG
-274 KFKGQYEFLNQ
+274 KFKGQYEFSNQ

-306 IKDDD
+306 IKDTL
-311 GNSIYGGYV
+311 GNSIYGGDVILGGKTYSV
-320 NFNNKRYTPRMNPAQ
+320 SRMNPAQ
-335 AEAFHVMQSIDFK
+335 ADAFHVMQFIDFK
-348 SNDKGFFN
+348 SSDKGFFN
-356 WQVTLSDYDYSKDLS
+356 WQMTLSDYDYSRDLS
-371 NRSNLETLSNAN
+371 NRSALVDPTN
-383 PSLTNPYITKTGQ
+383 TNPYIKKTGQ

-427 DYYHLRQTVNVS
+427 DYYQLRQIVNAS
-439 NDWMGSQKGAFNSLS
+439 SDWMGSQKGTFSSLS

-469 QISPEWALTV
+469 QITPLWSLTL
-479 GGRQEHYEAY
+479 GARQEHYEAY
-489 DGINQNTT
+489 DGVNQNTT
-497 NLARYDDRSR
+497 LARYEDRSR

-535 FPTVTELFQQLTL
+535 FPTVTELFQQLT
-548 GTAPGPVTIVT
+548 VSNTIVT

-571 AEITAERRFVNG
+571 SEITAERRFANG

-596 ALISQSN
+596 ALISQTNVSPVPPLTN
-603 ILSVGGQTSYIQNV
+603 STSYVQNV
-617 DHVRIHGIELASEW
+617 DHVRIYGIELATEW
-631 KNVMIPKL
+631 KNAMIPKL
-639 DLVANA
+639 DLLANA

-653 KNDAAPSYINKK
+653 KNDAASSYINKK

-688 SLAARYSGRQFIQL
+688 SVAARYSGRQFIEL
-702 DNSDINP
+702 NNSDINP

-743 NDQAYVSHPLS
+743 NDQAYVHHPLS

>member
-1 MLMRK
+1 MLMKK
-6 IIPAIL
+6 IIPSIL
-12 YLFVMPIA
+12 YLFVMPLA

-183 LYGTDQNKIGNRE
+183 LYGTDQTKIGNRE

-221 PLDFSVANLSSTA
+221 PLDFSVTDSK
-234 PGNAQTTPR
+234 GVGTT
-243 VTGVYQDKGISNQDR
+243 VDTITGAYRDKGIRNQDR
-258 VIFGATA
+258 IIFGATA
-265 IDTSIQTNA
+265 IDTSIQTNG
-274 KFKGQYEFLNQ
+274 KFKGQYEFSNQ

-306 IKDDD
+306 VKDTL
-311 GNSIYGGYV
+311 GNSIYGGDVTLGGKNYSV
-320 NFNNKRYTPRMNPAQ
+320 TRMNPAQ

-356 WQVTLSDYDYSKDLS
+356 WQMTLSDYYYRRDLS
-371 NRSNLETLSNAN
+371 NRSNLVETSNAN
-383 PSLTNPYITKTGQ
+383 PSLTNPYISKTGQ

-427 DYYHLRQTVNVS
+427 DYYHLRQTVNAS
-439 NDWMGSQKGAFNSLS
+439 SDWMGAQKGAFSSLS
-454 SGNTKTHAVYVQDKW
+454 SGNTKTHAVYIQDKW
-469 QISPEWALTV
+469 QITPLWALTL

-489 DGINQNTT
+489 DGVNQNTDANSPT
-497 NLARYDDRSR
+497 ARYEDRSR
-507 NTFSPKVSLSFE
+507 NTFSPKASLSFE

-535 FPTVTELFQQLTL
+535 FPTVTELFQQLTN
-548 GTAPGPVTIVT
+548 GSTIVT

-571 AEITAERRFVNG
+571 AEITAERRFANG

-596 ALISQSN
+596 ALISQTN
-603 ILSVGGQTSYIQNV
+603 ISSVGTSSTYIQNV
-617 DHVRIHGIELASEW
+617 DHIRIHGIELATEL

-639 DLVANA
+639 DLMANA

-723 KANYKFKDRWTA
+723 KVNYKFKDRWTA
-735 SLGVDNIF
+735 SLGIDNIF
-743 NDQAYVSHPLS
+743 NDQAYVHHPLS

>member
-1 MLMRK
+1 LKK
-6 IIPAIL
+6 IIPTIL
-12 YLFVMPIA
+12 YLFVMPSA
-20 FSGETSD
+20 LSGETSD

-36 DSFVDSRIMK
+36 DSLIDSRIMK

-102 AQSMLYADGVLL
+102 AQSMLYSDGVLL

-183 LYGTDQNKIGNRE
+183 LYGTDQTKIGNRE

-221 PLDFSVANLSSTA
+221 PLDFSVNDSKGAGTA
-234 PGNAQTTPR
+234 EDTI
-243 VTGVYQDKGISNQDR
+243 TGAYRDKGIKNQDR
-258 VIFGATA
+258 IIFGATA
-265 IDTSIQTNA
+265 IDTSIQTNG
-274 KFKGQYEFLNQ
+274 KFKGQYEFSNQ

-306 IKDDD
+306 IKDTL
-311 GNSIYGGYV
+311 GNSIYGGEVILGGKTYSV
-320 NFNNKRYTPRMNPAQ
+320 SRMNPAQ

-356 WQVTLSDYDYSKDLS
+356 WQMTLSDYDYRRDLS
-371 NRSNLETLSNAN
+371 NRSNLREDSNTN
-383 PSLTNPYITKTGQ
+383 PSLTNPYIAKTGQ

-427 DYYHLRQTVNVS
+427 DYYQLRQIVNAS
-439 NDWMGSQKGAFNSLS
+439 SDWMGTQKETFTSLS

-469 QISPEWALTV
+469 QITPLWALTL
-479 GGRQEHYEAY
+479 GARQEQYEAY
-489 DGINQNTT
+489 DGVNQNTP
-497 NLARYDDRSR
+497 NPARYEDRSR

-535 FPTVTELFQQLTL
+535 FPTVTELFQQLTNNS
-548 GTAPGPVTIVT
+548 TIVT

-596 ALISQSN
+596 ALISQTNVS
-603 ILSVGGQTSYIQNV
+603 SVGTTSIYIQNV
-617 DHVRIHGIELASEW
+617 DHVRIHGIELATEL
-631 KNVMIPKL
+631 KNVMIPRL
-639 DLVANA
+639 DVVANA
-645 TLTDSEIL
+645 TLIDSEIL

-665 VPRIPRQLYKAVAT
+665 VPRIPRQIYKAVAT
-679 YRVSEDFTM
+679 YRISDDFTM

-709 ETYQGASRLLFVDA
+709 ETYQGASRFLFVDA

-743 NDQAYVSHPLS
+743 NDQAFVHHPFP

>member
-1 MLMRK
+1 MRK

-102 AQSMLYADGVLL
+102 AQSMLYADGILL

-183 LYGTDQNKIGNRE
+183 LYGTDQTKIGNRE

-221 PLDFSVANLSSTA
+221 PLDFSVNDSIGVGTA
-234 PGNAQTTPR
+234 EDTI
-243 VTGVYQDKGISNQDR
+243 TGAYRDKGIKNQDR
-258 VIFGATA
+258 IIFGATA
-265 IDTSIQTNA
+265 IDTSIQTNG
-274 KFKGQYEFLNQ
+274 KFKGQYEFSNQ

-306 IKDDD
+306 IKDTL
-311 GNSIYGGYV
+311 GNSIYGGDVILGGKTYSV
-320 NFNNKRYTPRMNPAQ
+320 SRMNPAQ

-356 WQVTLSDYDYSKDLS
+356 WQMTLSDYDYSRDLS
-371 NRSNLETLSNAN
+371 NRSALIDATN
-383 PSLTNPYITKTGQ
+383 TNPYIKKTGQ

-427 DYYHLRQTVNVS
+427 DYYHLRQTVNAS
-439 NDWMGSQKGAFNSLS
+439 NDWMGSQKEGFTSLS

-469 QISPEWALTV
+469 QISPEWALTM

-489 DGINQNTT
+489 DGVNQNTE
-497 NLARYDDRSR
+497 NLARYEDRSR
-507 NTFSPKVSLSFE
+507 NTFSPKASLSFE
-519 PIPAWGF
+519 PTPAWGF

-535 FPTVTELFQQLTL
+535 FPTVTELFQQLT
-548 GTAPGPVTIVT
+548 TSNNIIVT

-571 AEITAERRFVNG
+571 GEITAERRFANG

-596 ALISQSN
+596 ALISQIN
-603 ILSVGGQTSYIQNV
+603 VLPAAEDTSKSYVQNV
-617 DHVRIHGIELASEW
+617 DHVRIYGIELATEW
-631 KNVMIPKL
+631 KNAIIPKL

-688 SLAARYSGRQFIQL
+688 SLAARYSGRQFIEL
-702 DNSDINP
+702 NNSDINP

-743 NDQAYVSHPLS
+743 NDQAYVYHPLYK
-754 QRTGYAQ
+754 RTGYAQ

>member
-1 MLMRK
+1 MILKK

-12 YLFVMPIA
+12 YLCVAPSA
-20 FSGETSD
+20 LSGETSD

-68 AQTLKYLPSIQVRER
+68 AQALKYLPSIQVRER

-134 EIQRISMMYGPF
+134 EIQRICMMYGPF

-183 LYGTDQNKIGNRE
+183 LYGTDQTKIGNRE

-221 PLDFSVANLSSTA
+221 PLDFSVNDSIGVGTA
-234 PGNAQTTPR
+234 EDTI
-243 VTGVYQDKGISNQDR
+243 TGAYRDKGIKNQDR
-258 VIFGATA
+258 IIFGATA
-265 IDTSIQTNA
+265 IDTSIQTNG
-274 KFKGQYEFLNQ
+274 KFKGQYEFSNQ

-306 IKDDD
+306 IKDTL
-311 GNSIYGGYV
+311 GNSIYGGDVILGGKTYSV
-320 NFNNKRYTPRMNPAQ
+320 SRMNPAQ
-335 AEAFHVMQSIDFK
+335 ADAFHVMQSIDFK
-348 SNDKGFFN
+348 SSDKGFFN
-356 WQVTLSDYDYSKDLS
+356 WQMTLSDYDYSRDLS
-371 NRSNLETLSNAN
+371 NRSALVDPTN
-383 PSLTNPYITKTGQ
+383 TNPYIKKTGQ

-427 DYYHLRQTVNVS
+427 DYYQLRQIVNAS
-439 NDWMGSQKGAFNSLS
+439 SDWMGSQKGTFSSLS

-469 QISPEWALTV
+469 QITPLWSLTL
-479 GGRQEHYEAY
+479 GARQEHYEAY
-489 DGINQNTT
+489 DGVNQNTT
-497 NLARYDDRSR
+497 LARYEDRSR

-535 FPTVTELFQQLTL
+535 FPTVTELFQQLT
-548 GTAPGPVTIVT
+548 VSNTIVT

-571 AEITAERRFVNG
+571 SEITAERRFANG

-596 ALISQSN
+596 ALISQTNVSPVPPLTN
-603 ILSVGGQTSYIQNV
+603 STSYVQNV
-617 DHVRIHGIELASEW
+617 DHVRIYGIELATEW
-631 KNVMIPKL
+631 KNAMIPKL
-639 DLVANA
+639 DLLANA

-653 KNDAAPSYINKK
+653 KNDAASSYINKK

-688 SLAARYSGRQFIQL
+688 SVAARYSGRQFIEL
-702 DNSDINP
+702 NNSDINP

-723 KANYKFKDRWTA
+723 KANYKFKDKWTA

-743 NDQAYVSHPLS
+743 NDQAYVHHPLS

>member
-1 MLMRK
+1 MILKK

-12 YLFVMPIA
+12 YLCVAPSA
-20 FSGETSD
+20 LSGETSD

-183 LYGTDQNKIGNRE
+183 LYGTDQTKIGNRE

-221 PLDFSVANLSSTA
+221 PLDFSVNDSIGVGTA
-234 PGNAQTTPR
+234 EDTI
-243 VTGVYQDKGISNQDR
+243 TGAYRDKGIKNQDR
-258 VIFGATA
+258 IIFGATA
-265 IDTSIQTNA
+265 IDTSIQTNG
-274 KFKGQYEFLNQ
+274 KFKGQYEFSNQ

-306 IKDDD
+306 IKDTL
-311 GNSIYGGYV
+311 GNSIYGGDVILGGKTYSV
-320 NFNNKRYTPRMNPAQ
+320 SRMNPAQ

-348 SNDKGFFN
+348 SSDKGFFN
-356 WQVTLSDYDYSKDLS
+356 WQMTLSDYDYSRDLS
-371 NRSNLETLSNAN
+371 NRSALIDATN
-383 PSLTNPYITKTGQ
+383 TNPYIKKTGQ

-427 DYYHLRQTVNVS
+427 DYYHLRQTVNAS
-439 NDWMGSQKGAFNSLS
+439 NDWMGSQKEGFTSLS

-469 QISPEWALTV
+469 QISPEWALTM

-489 DGINQNTT
+489 DGVNQNTE
-497 NLARYDDRSR
+497 NLARYEDRSR
-507 NTFSPKVSLSFE
+507 NTFSPKASLSFE
-519 PIPAWGF
+519 PTPAWGF

-535 FPTVTELFQQLTL
+535 FPTVTELFQQLT
-548 GTAPGPVTIVT
+548 TSNNIIVT

-571 AEITAERRFVNG
+571 GEITAERRFANG

-596 ALISQSN
+596 ALISQIN
-603 ILSVGGQTSYIQNV
+603 VLPAAEDTSKSYVQNV
-617 DHVRIHGIELASEW
+617 DHVRIYGIELATEW
-631 KNVMIPKL
+631 KNAIIPKL

-688 SLAARYSGRQFIQL
+688 SLAARYSGRQFIEL
-702 DNSDINP
+702 NNSDINP

-743 NDQAYVSHPLS
+743 NDQAYVHHPLS

>member
-1 MLMRK
+1 MLIKK

-12 YLFVMPIA
+12 YLFVMPLA
-20 FSGETSD
+20 FSGDKSD
-27 LVTGTITVK
+27 LAISTITVK

-161 ETRMPERLEAH
+161 ETRMPEKFESH
-172 AGVQSFIQNFK
+172 AGVQTFFQNFE
-183 LYGTDQNKIGNRE
+183 LYGTNQKESGHRE
-196 FFSIGNKVNDFS
+196 FISLGSKVNDFS

-234 PGNAQTTPR
+234 AGVETP
-243 VTGVYQDKGISNQDR
+243 VTGAYHDKGILNQDR

-265 IDTSIQTNA
+265 IDTSIQTNG
-274 KFKGQYEFLNQ
+274 KFKGQYAFLNG
-285 SKLTYTIGLWDLDS
+285 SKLTYTIGSWDLDS
-299 RQNVQSY
+299 RQNVESY
-306 IKDDD
+306 IQDNN
-311 GNSIYGGYV
+311 GNSIYGGSV
-320 NFNNKRYTPRMNPAQ
+320 NFNNRSYTVARMNPAQ
-335 AEAFHVMQSIDFK
+335 AEALHVMQSIDFK

-356 WQVTLSDYDYSKDLS
+356 WQMTLSDYNYSRDLS
-371 NRSNLETLSNAN
+371 NRSNLTGTSN
-383 PSLTNPYITKTGQ
+383 TNPYITKTGQ

-405 TVFDSRVTL
+405 TVFDNRVTF

-427 DYYHLRQTVNVS
+427 DYYHLRQIINAS
-439 NDWMGSQKGAFNSLS
+439 SDWMGSQKGAFNSLS
-454 SGNTKTHAVYVQDKW
+454 YGNTKTHAVYVQDKW
-469 QISPEWALTV
+469 QISPEWALTL
-479 GGRQEHYEAY
+479 GGRQEYYEAY
-489 DGINQNTT
+489 DGVNQNTT
-497 NLARYDDRSR
+497 NLARYEDRSK
-507 NTFSPKVSLSFE
+507 NTFSPKLSLSFE

-535 FPTVTELFQQLTL
+535 FPTVTELFQQLTDNN
-548 GTAPGPVTIVT
+548 TIVT

-571 AEITAERRFVNG
+571 VEVTAERRFVNG
-583 LARASLFREDRYD
+583 LARASFFKEDRYD
-596 ALISQSN
+596 ALISQLN
-603 ILSVGGQTSYIQNV
+603 ISSIGTSRTYIQNV
-617 DHVRIHGIELASEW
+617 DHVRIHGIELATEW
-631 KNVMIPKL
+631 NNIMIPKL
-639 DLVANA
+639 DVLANA
-645 TLTDSEIL
+645 TLIDSEIL
-653 KNDAAPSYINKK
+653 KNDAAPSFINKNL
-665 VPRIPRQLYKAVAT
+665 PRIPRQLYKAVAT
-679 YRVSEDFTM
+679 YRVNEDFTM

-723 KANYKFKDRWTA
+723 KANYRFKDRWTA

-743 NDQAYVSHPLS
+743 NDQAYVHHPLP

>member
-1 MLMRK
+1 LE
-6 IIPAIL
+6 
-12 YLFVMPIA
+12 
-20 FSGETSD
+20 ET
-27 LVTGTITVK
+27 
-36 DSFVDSRIMK
+36 
-46 FPATVET
+46 
-53 YDKKQIEES
+53 
-62 VNAATP
+62 
-68 AQTLKYLPSIQVRER
+68 
-83 SIGDRNG
+83 
-90 IISSRTIGSISS
+90 
-102 AQSMLYADGVLL
+102 
-114 SNLLG
+114 
-119 NSFSYPP
+119 
-126 RWGMVNPE
+126 
-134 EIQRISMMYGPF
+134 
-146 SSLYAGNSMGGVINI
+146 
-161 ETRMPERLEAH
+161 
-172 AGVQSFIQNFK
+172 
-183 LYGTDQNKIGNRE
+183 
-196 FFSIGNKVNDFS
+196 
-208 FWASMNRLENTAQ
+208 
-221 PLDFSVANLSSTA
+221 
-234 PGNAQTTPR
+234 
-243 VTGVYQDKGISNQDR
+243 
-258 VIFGATA
+258 
-265 IDTSIQTNA
+265 
-274 KFKGQYEFLNQ
+274 
-285 SKLTYTIGLWDLDS
+285 
-299 RQNVQSY
+299 
-306 IKDDD
+306 
-311 GNSIYGGYV
+311 
-320 NFNNKRYTPRMNPAQ
+320 
-335 AEAFHVMQSIDFK
+335 
-348 SNDKGFFN
+348 
-356 WQVTLSDYDYSKDLS
+356 
-371 NRSNLETLSNAN
+371 SNAN

-439 NDWMGSQKGAFNSLS
+439 NDWMGSQKGAFTSLS
-454 SGNTKTHAVYVQDKW
+454 SGNTKTHAFYVQDKW
-469 QISPEWALTV
+469 QISPEWALIA

-603 ILSVGGQTSYIQNV
+603 ILSVGGQTSYVQNV

-639 DLVANA
+639 DLVVNA

-709 ETYQGASRLLFVDA
+709 ETYAGASRLLFVDA

-743 NDQAYVSHPLS
+743 NDQAYVHHPLS

>member
-1 MLMRK
+1 
-6 IIPAIL
+6 
-12 YLFVMPIA
+12 
-20 FSGETSD
+20 
-27 LVTGTITVK
+27 
-36 DSFVDSRIMK
+36 
-46 FPATVET
+46 
-53 YDKKQIEES
+53 
-62 VNAATP
+62 
-68 AQTLKYLPSIQVRER
+68 
-83 SIGDRNG
+83 
-90 IISSRTIGSISS
+90 
-102 AQSMLYADGVLL
+102 
-114 SNLLG
+114 
-119 NSFSYPP
+119 
-126 RWGMVNPE
+126 
-134 EIQRISMMYGPF
+134 MMYGPF

-183 LYGTDQNKIGNRE
+183 LYGTDQTKIGNRE

-221 PLDFSVANLSSTA
+221 PLDFSVNDSIGVGTA
-234 PGNAQTTPR
+234 EDTI
-243 VTGVYQDKGISNQDR
+243 TGAYRDKGIKNQDR
-258 VIFGATA
+258 IIFGATA
-265 IDTSIQTNA
+265 IDTSIQTNG
-274 KFKGQYEFLNQ
+274 KFKGQYEFSNQ

-306 IKDDD
+306 IKDTL
-311 GNSIYGGYV
+311 GNSIYGGDVILGGKTYSV
-320 NFNNKRYTPRMNPAQ
+320 SRMNPAQ

-348 SNDKGFFN
+348 SSDKGFFN
-356 WQVTLSDYDYSKDLS
+356 WQMTLSDYDYSRDLS
-371 NRSNLETLSNAN
+371 NRSALIDATN
-383 PSLTNPYITKTGQ
+383 TNPYIKKTGQ

-427 DYYHLRQTVNVS
+427 DYYHLRQTVNAS
-439 NDWMGSQKGAFNSLS
+439 NDWMGSQKEGLTSLS

-469 QISPEWALTV
+469 QISPEWALTM

-489 DGINQNTT
+489 DGVNQNTE
-497 NLARYDDRSR
+497 NLARYEDRSR
-507 NTFSPKVSLSFE
+507 NTFSPKASLSFE
-519 PIPAWGF
+519 PTPAWGF

-535 FPTVTELFQQLTL
+535 FPTVTELFQQLT
-548 GTAPGPVTIVT
+548 TSNNIIVT

-571 AEITAERRFVNG
+571 GEITAERRFANG

-596 ALISQSN
+596 ALISQIN
-603 ILSVGGQTSYIQNV
+603 VLPAAEDTSKSYVQNV
-617 DHVRIHGIELASEW
+617 DHVRIYGIELATEW
-631 KNVMIPKL
+631 KNAIIPKL

-688 SLAARYSGRQFIQL
+688 SLAARYSGRQFIEL
-702 DNSDINP
+702 NNSDINP
-709 ETYQGASRLLFVDA
+709 ETYQGASRLLFEDA

-743 NDQAYVSHPLS
+743 NDQAYVYHPLYK
-754 QRTGYAQ
+754 RTGYAQ

>member
-12 YLFVMPIA
+12 YLLVMPLA

-161 ETRMPERLEAH
+161 ETSMPERLEAH

-183 LYGTDQNKIGNRE
+183 LYGTDQTKIGNRE

-221 PLDFSVANLSSTA
+221 PLDFSVNDSIGVGTA
-234 PGNAQTTPR
+234 EDTI
-243 VTGVYQDKGISNQDR
+243 TGAYRDKGIKNQDR
-258 VIFGATA
+258 IIFGATA
-265 IDTSIQTNA
+265 IDTSIQTNG
-274 KFKGQYEFLNQ
+274 KFKGQYEFSNQ

-306 IKDDD
+306 IKDTL
-311 GNSIYGGYV
+311 GNSIYGGDVILGGKTYSV
-320 NFNNKRYTPRMNPAQ
+320 SRMNPAQ

-348 SNDKGFFN
+348 SSDKGFFN
-356 WQVTLSDYDYSKDLS
+356 WQMTLSDYDYSRDLS
-371 NRSNLETLSNAN
+371 NRSALIDATN
-383 PSLTNPYITKTGQ
+383 TNPYIKKTGQ

-427 DYYHLRQTVNVS
+427 DYYHLRQTVNAS
-439 NDWMGSQKGAFNSLS
+439 NDWMGSQKEGFTSLS

-469 QISPEWALTV
+469 QISPEWALTM

-489 DGINQNTT
+489 DGVNQNTE
-497 NLARYDDRSR
+497 NLARYEDRSR
-507 NTFSPKVSLSFE
+507 NTFSPKASLSFE
-519 PIPAWGF
+519 PTPAWGF

-535 FPTVTELFQQLTL
+535 FPTVTELFQQLT
-548 GTAPGPVTIVT
+548 TSNNIIVT

-571 AEITAERRFVNG
+571 GEITAERRFANG

-596 ALISQSN
+596 ALISQIN
-603 ILSVGGQTSYIQNV
+603 VLPAAEDTSKSYVQNV
-617 DHVRIHGIELASEW
+617 DHVRIYGIELATEW
-631 KNVMIPKL
+631 KNAIIPKL

-688 SLAARYSGRQFIQL
+688 SLAARYSGRQFIEL
-702 DNSDINP
+702 NNSDINP

-743 NDQAYVSHPLS
+743 NDQAYVYHPLY

>member
-1 MLMRK
+1 MKK

-12 YLFVMPIA
+12 YLCIVPSA
-20 FSGETSD
+20 LSGETSD

-102 AQSMLYADGVLL
+102 AQSMLYADGILL

-183 LYGTDQNKIGNRE
+183 LYGTDQTKIGNRE
-196 FFSIGNKVNDFS
+196 FLSIGNKVNDFS

-221 PLDFSVANLSSTA
+221 PLDFSVSDKISPVN
-234 PGNAQTTPR
+234 QTYGI
-243 VTGVYQDKGISNQDR
+243 TGTYQDKGIKNQDR
-258 VIFGATA
+258 IVFGATA

-306 IKDDD
+306 IKDAL
-311 GNSIYGGYV
+311 GNSIYGGNVILDGNTYNV
-320 NFNNKRYTPRMNPAQ
+320 SRMNPAQ

-356 WQVTLSDYDYSKDLS
+356 WQMTLSDYDYSKDLS
-371 NRSNLETLSNAN
+371 NRSNLREDSNTN

-405 TVFDSRVTL
+405 TVFDSRITL

-427 DYYHLRQTVNVS
+427 DYYQLRQIVNAS
-439 NDWMGSQKGAFNSLS
+439 SDWMGSQKGTFSSLS

-469 QISPEWALTV
+469 QITPLWSLTL
-479 GGRQEHYEAY
+479 GGRQEYYEAY
-489 DGINQNTT
+489 DGVNQNTHAT
-497 NLARYDDRSR
+497 APIARYEDRSR

-519 PIPAWGF
+519 PIPGWGF

-535 FPTVTELFQQLTL
+535 FPTVTELFQQLTDSRR
-548 GTAPGPVTIVT
+548 IVT

-571 AEITAERRFVNG
+571 SEITAEHRFANG

-596 ALISQSN
+596 ALISQTNVS
-603 ILSVGGQTSYIQNV
+603 SVGTSSSYVQNV
-617 DHVRIHGIELASEW
+617 DHVRIHGIELATEL

-639 DLVANA
+639 DVVANA
-645 TLTDSEIL
+645 TLIDSEIL

-709 ETYQGASRLLFVDA
+709 ETYQGASRFLFVDA

-743 NDQAYVSHPLS
+743 NDQAYVHHPLS

>member
-1 MLMRK
+1 MILKK

-12 YLFVMPIA
+12 YLCVAPSA
-20 FSGETSD
+20 LSGETSD

-53 YDKKQIEES
+53 YDKNQIEES

-90 IISSRTIGSISS
+90 IISSRTIGSVSS

-183 LYGTDQNKIGNRE
+183 LYGTDQTKIGNRE

-221 PLDFSVANLSSTA
+221 PLDFSVNDAGSGT
-234 PGNAQTTPR
+234 PTNALDTI
-243 VTGVYQDKGISNQDR
+243 TGAYRDKGIKNQDR
-258 VIFGATA
+258 IIFGATA
-265 IDTSIQTNA
+265 IDTSIQTNG

-306 IKDDD
+306 IKDTL
-311 GNSIYGGYV
+311 GNFIYGGDVILGGKSYSKI
-320 NFNNKRYTPRMNPAQ
+320 NRMNPAQ

-356 WQVTLSDYDYSKDLS
+356 WQMTLSDYDYSRDLS
-371 NRSNLETLSNAN
+371 NRSALTDATN
-383 PSLTNPYITKTGQ
+383 TNPYITKTGQ

-427 DYYHLRQTVNVS
+427 DYYHLRQTVNKS
-439 NDWMGSQKGAFNSLS
+439 SDWMGSQKGDFISLS
-454 SGNTKTHAVYVQDKW
+454 SGNTKTHAVYIQDKW
-469 QISPEWALTV
+469 QISPEWALTL
-479 GGRQEHYEAY
+479 GGRQEYYEAY
-489 DGINQNTT
+489 DGANQNTHA
-497 NLARYDDRSR
+497 NSPIARYEDRSR
-507 NTFSPKVSLSFE
+507 NTFSPKMSLSFE

-526 RAAFGKAYR
+526 RAAFGKAFR
-535 FPTVTELFQQLTL
+535 FPTVTELFQQLT
-548 GTAPGPVTIVT
+548 TSNNIIVT

-571 AEITAERRFVNG
+571 SEITAERRFANG

-596 ALISQSN
+596 ALISQINVLPPAEGAS
-603 ILSVGGQTSYIQNV
+603 TSYIQNV
-617 DHVRIHGIELASEW
+617 DHVRIYGIELATEW
-631 KNVMIPKL
+631 KNAMIPKL
-639 DLVANA
+639 DLIANA

-653 KNDAAPSYINKK
+653 KNDAAPSNINKK

-688 SLAARYSGRQFIQL
+688 SLAARYSGRQFIEL
-702 DNSDINP
+702 NNSDINP
-709 ETYQGASRLLFVDA
+709 ETYAGASRLLFVDA

-743 NDQAYVSHPLS
+743 NDQAYVHHPLS

>member
-1 MLMRK
+1 MLMKK

-12 YLFVMPIA
+12 YLCIVPSA
-20 FSGETSD
+20 LSGETSD

-102 AQSMLYADGVLL
+102 AQSMLYADGILL

-183 LYGTDQNKIGNRE
+183 LYGTDQTKIGNRE
-196 FFSIGNKVNDFS
+196 FLSIGNKVNDFS

-234 PGNAQTTPR
+234 AGGETL
-243 VTGVYQDKGISNQDR
+243 VTGAYKDKGISNQDR

-356 WQVTLSDYDYSKDLS
+356 WQVTLSDYNYSKDLS

-427 DYYHLRQTVNVS
+427 DYYHLRQTVNAS

-454 SGNTKTHAVYVQDKW
+454 SGNTKTHAFYVQDKW
-469 QISPEWALTV
+469 QISPEWALIA

-603 ILSVGGQTSYIQNV
+603 ILSVGGQTSYVQNV

-639 DLVANA
+639 DLVVNA

-709 ETYQGASRLLFVDA
+709 ETYAGASRLLFVDA

-743 NDQAYVSHPLS
+743 NDQAYVHHPLS

>member
-12 YLFVMPIA
+12 YLLVMPLA

-183 LYGTDQNKIGNRE
+183 LYGTDQTKIGNRE

-221 PLDFSVANLSSTA
+221 PLDFSVNDSIGVGTA
-234 PGNAQTTPR
+234 EDTI
-243 VTGVYQDKGISNQDR
+243 TGAYRDKGIKNQDR
-258 VIFGATA
+258 IIFGATA
-265 IDTSIQTNA
+265 IDTSIQTNG
-274 KFKGQYEFLNQ
+274 KFKGQYEFSNQ

-306 IKDDD
+306 IKDTL
-311 GNSIYGGYV
+311 GNSIYGGDVILGGKTYSV
-320 NFNNKRYTPRMNPAQ
+320 SRMNPAQ

-348 SNDKGFFN
+348 SSDKGFFN
-356 WQVTLSDYDYSKDLS
+356 WQMTLSDYDYSRDLS
-371 NRSNLETLSNAN
+371 NRSALIDATN
-383 PSLTNPYITKTGQ
+383 TNPYIKKTGQ

-427 DYYHLRQTVNVS
+427 DYYHLRQTVNAS
-439 NDWMGSQKGAFNSLS
+439 NDWMGSQKEGFTSLS

-469 QISPEWALTV
+469 QISPEWALTM

-489 DGINQNTT
+489 DGVNQNTE
-497 NLARYDDRSR
+497 NLARYEDRSR
-507 NTFSPKVSLSFE
+507 NTFSPKASLSFE
-519 PIPAWGF
+519 PTPAWGF

-535 FPTVTELFQQLTL
+535 FPTVTELFQQLT
-548 GTAPGPVTIVT
+548 TSNNIIVT

-571 AEITAERRFVNG
+571 GEITAERRFANG

-596 ALISQSN
+596 ALISQIN
-603 ILSVGGQTSYIQNV
+603 VLPAAEDTSKSYVQNV
-617 DHVRIHGIELASEW
+617 DHVRIYGIELATEW
-631 KNVMIPKL
+631 KNAIIPKL

-688 SLAARYSGRQFIQL
+688 SLAARYSGRQFIEL
-702 DNSDINP
+702 NNSDINP

-743 NDQAYVSHPLS
+743 NDQAYVYHPLYK
-754 QRTGYAQ
+754 RTGYAQ

>member
-1 MLMRK
+1 MILKK
-6 IIPAIL
+6 IIPTIL
-12 YLFVMPIA
+12 YLFVMPSA
-20 FSGETSD
+20 MSGETSN

-36 DSFVDSRIMK
+36 DSLIDSRIMK

-68 AQTLKYLPSIQVRER
+68 AQNLKYLPSIQVRER

-146 SSLYAGNSMGGVINI
+146 SSFYAGNSMGGLINI
-161 ETRMPERLEAH
+161 ETRMPEKFESH
-172 AGVQSFIQNFK
+172 AGVQTFFQNFK
-183 LYGTDQNKIGNRE
+183 LYGTNQNESGHRE
-196 FFSIGNKVNDFS
+196 FISLGNKVNDFS

-221 PLDFSVANLSSTA
+221 PLDFSVANLSSA
-234 PGNAQTTPR
+234 AAGAETP
-243 VTGVYQDKGISNQDR
+243 VTGAYQDKGILNQDR

-265 IDTSIQTNA
+265 IDTSIQKNG

-299 RQNVQSY
+299 RQNVESY
-306 IKDDD
+306 IKDNN
-311 GNSIYGGYV
+311 GNSIYGGSV
-320 NFNNKRYTPRMNPAQ
+320 NFNNKSYTVARMNPAQ
-335 AEAFHVMQSIDFK
+335 AEALHVMQSIDFK
-348 SNDKGFFN
+348 SNDKSFFN
-356 WQVTLSDYDYSKDLS
+356 WQMTLSNYNYSRDLS
-371 NRSNLETLSNAN
+371 NRSNLTGTSN
-383 PSLTNPYITKTGQ
+383 TNPYITKTGQ

-405 TVFDSRVTL
+405 TVFESRVTL
-414 RPKDHTI
+414 RPKDHII

-427 DYYHLRQTVNVS
+427 DYYHLRQIINAS
-439 NDWMGSQKGAFNSLS
+439 SDWMGSQKGAFNSLS
-454 SGNTKTHAVYVQDKW
+454 SGNTKTHAVYIQDKW
-469 QISPEWALTV
+469 QITPEWALTL
-479 GGRQEHYEAY
+479 GARQEHYEVY
-489 DGINQNTT
+489 DGANENTT
-497 NLARYDDRSR
+497 NLARYEDKSR
-507 NTFSPKVSLSFE
+507 NTFSPKLSLSFE
-519 PIPAWGF
+519 PMPAWGF

-535 FPTVTELFQQLTL
+535 FPTVTELFQQITDNN
-548 GTAPGPVTIVT
+548 TIVT

-596 ALISQSN
+596 ALISQTN
-603 ILSVGGQTSYIQNV
+603 ISRIGTSSTYIQNV
-617 DHVRIHGIELASEW
+617 DHVRIHGIELATEW
-631 KNVMIPKL
+631 NNIMIPKL
-639 DLVANA
+639 DVLANA
-645 TLTDSEIL
+645 TLIDSEIL
-653 KNDAAPSYINKK
+653 KNDAAPSFINKNL
-665 VPRIPRQLYKAVAT
+665 PRIPRQLYKAVAT

-709 ETYQGASRLLFVDA
+709 ETYQGASRFLFVDA

-743 NDQAYVSHPLS
+743 NDQAFVHHPFP

-761 IKFDY
+761 VKFDY

>member
-1 MLMRK
+1 MILKK

-12 YLFVMPIA
+12 YLFVMPSALSQEI
-20 FSGETSD
+20 SD

-36 DSFVDSRIMK
+36 DSLIDSRIMK

-183 LYGTDQNKIGNRE
+183 LYGTDQTKIGNRE

-208 FWASMNRLENTAQ
+208 FWASMNRLENTEQ
-221 PLDFSVANLSSTA
+221 PLDFSVSDSK
-234 PGNAQTTPR
+234 GVGTTPDTIAGAYR
-243 VTGVYQDKGISNQDR
+243 DKGIKNQDR
-258 VIFGATA
+258 IIFGATA
-265 IDTSIQTNA
+265 IDTSIQING
-274 KFKGQYEFLNQ
+274 KFKGQYEFSNQ

-306 IKDDD
+306 IKDTL
-311 GNSIYGGYV
+311 GNSIYGGDVILDGKSYSLS
-320 NFNNKRYTPRMNPAQ
+320 RMNPAQ
-335 AEAFHVMQSIDFK
+335 AGAFHVMQSIDFK
-348 SNDKGFFN
+348 YNDKGFFN
-356 WQVTLSDYDYSKDLS
+356 WQVTLSDYDYRRDLS
-371 NRSNLETLSNAN
+371 NRSNLSETSNTN
-383 PSLTNPYITKTGQ
+383 PSLTNPYISKTGQ

-427 DYYHLRQTVNVS
+427 DYYHLRQIVNAS
-439 NDWMGSQKGAFNSLS
+439 SDWMGTQKGNFSSLS

-469 QISPEWALTV
+469 QITPQWALTL
-479 GGRQEHYEAY
+479 GARQEHYEAY
-489 DGINQNTT
+489 DGVNQNTT
-497 NLARYDDRSR
+497 NLARYEDRSR
-507 NTFSPKVSLSFE
+507 NTFSPKASLSFE
-519 PIPAWGF
+519 PTPAWGF

-535 FPTVTELFQQLTL
+535 FPTVTELFQQLTSD
-548 GTAPGPVTIVT
+548 TTIVT

-583 LARASLFREDRYD
+583 LARTSLFREDRYD
-596 ALISQSN
+596 ALISQTNVS
-603 ILSVGGQTSYIQNV
+603 SVGNTSTYFQNV
-617 DHVRIHGIELASEW
+617 DHVRIYGIELATEL
-631 KNVMIPKL
+631 KDVMIPKL
-639 DLVANA
+639 DVVANA
-645 TLTDSEIL
+645 TLIDSEIL

-665 VPRIPRQLYKAVAT
+665 VPRIPRQLYKAVVT

-709 ETYQGASRLLFVDA
+709 ETYSGASRLLFVDA
-723 KANYKFKDRWTA
+723 KVNYKFKDRWTA

-743 NDQAYVSHPLS
+743 NDQAYVHHPLP

-761 IKFDY
+761 VKFDY